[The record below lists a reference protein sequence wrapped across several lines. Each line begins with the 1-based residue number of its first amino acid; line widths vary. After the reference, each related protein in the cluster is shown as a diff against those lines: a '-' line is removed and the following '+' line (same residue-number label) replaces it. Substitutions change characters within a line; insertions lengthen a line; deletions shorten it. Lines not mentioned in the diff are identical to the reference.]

1 MKAGKRT
8 GSCSW
13 MLFLWGVWVCASCTG
28 GTNSFLMPSSSGN
41 PYEVLVVADPQVW
54 KRPAGRTLWDLLDT
68 DMPGLP
74 QSERAFRIMHADPW
88 DFDATLRLAKNIL
101 VLDVDSTKYRRVS
114 FACATDVYAKPQL
127 VVTMQVPDEDSLAA
141 AVAQYGASL
150 LRLFTQ
156 AERKRRV
163 EWLADHHGV
172 YVAEQV
178 KELFACDVWVPAEL
192 DSYKVGQDF
201 FWAGTHTATADK
213 NFVMYAYPYAGGDA
227 FTKAGFIHKR
237 DSVMK
242 VNVPGARP
250 GMYMATD
257 SLMTD
262 VRLFSL
268 GGDTIC
274 EARGLWRVKGDF
286 MGGPFVSH
294 ARLDKARHRVV
305 VCEVFVYAPDRM
317 KRNLIR
323 QLEASLY
330 TLRLPEDVQ

>member
-178 KELFACDVWVPAEL
+178 KDMVSSFPVP
-192 DSYKVGQDF
+192 VGGFNPARIYDGLARCLTREWPCAPLLSQVLED
-201 FWAGTHTATADK
+201 ALRG
-213 NFVMYAYPYAGGDA
+213 PYLSGSKEG
-227 FTKAGFIHKR
+227 
-237 DSVMK
+237 
-242 VNVPGARP
+242 VN
-250 GMYMATD
+250 
-257 SLMTD
+257 
-262 VRLFSL
+262 
-268 GGDTIC
+268 
-274 EARGLWRVKGDF
+274 E
-286 MGGPFVSH
+286 
-294 ARLDKARHRVV
+294 
-305 VCEVFVYAPDRM
+305 
-317 KRNLIR
+317 
-323 QLEASLY
+323 
-330 TLRLPEDVQ
+330 